1 MIPVRDGFGKK
12 VLHGAKN
19 SPQRKEK
26 PAYMVFV
33 MVIFTVAK
41 PNCDPRDEL
50 CRLRLSLLNGAPS
63 SNVASL
69 QWVWAWGPAIAVAL
83 LFFAC
88 EEGHRAGLSVRY

>member
-1 MIPVRDGFGKK
+1 MPVRDGFGKK
-12 VLHGAKN
+12 VLHSAKN

-69 QWVWAWGPAIAVAL
+69 QYTYCILYGRGDPPSRL
-83 LFFAC
+83 LSYSS
-88 EEGHRAGLSVRY
+88 HVRKAGGQ